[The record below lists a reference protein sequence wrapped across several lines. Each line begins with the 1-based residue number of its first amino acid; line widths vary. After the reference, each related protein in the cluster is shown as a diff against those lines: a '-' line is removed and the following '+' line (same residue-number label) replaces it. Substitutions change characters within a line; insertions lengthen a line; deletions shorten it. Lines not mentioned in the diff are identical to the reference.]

1 MTMGYRKFEESLNLE
16 KENLKNILK
25 GKMKLDNNEIFF
37 SVQNSFMYSKNKRN
51 NKNYC
56 KAVCSVTFP
65 NSLLGLYPLPHAVI
79 EVFA

>member
-1 MTMGYRKFEESLNLE
+1 MR
-16 KENLKNILK
+16 
-25 GKMKLDNNEIFF
+25 FF
-37 SVQNSFMYSKNKRN
+37 SVYRTALCTAKIKGT